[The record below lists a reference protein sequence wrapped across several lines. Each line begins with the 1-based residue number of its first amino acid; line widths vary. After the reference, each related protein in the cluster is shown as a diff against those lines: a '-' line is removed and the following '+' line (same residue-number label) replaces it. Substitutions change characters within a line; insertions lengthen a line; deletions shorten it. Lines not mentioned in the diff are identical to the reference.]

1 MPYAKTPDG
10 VQLHYEE
17 SGEGQ
22 TIVFVHEFA
31 GDHRSWEAQ
40 MRYFSRRYRCVA
52 YSARGYTPSE
62 IPSKGSMY
70 SQDIARDDILAIL
83 DHLDVEKGHIVGLSM
98 GGFATLHFGIH
109 YSERAHS
116 LVVAGCGYGAEPD
129 RRTQFQEET
138 EKVAAMIQSS
148 TGDAFA
154 EQYAQGPTRVQFQ
167 NKDPRGWADFRD
179 QLAEHSLD
187 GAAFTMRGVQSQRP
201 SLFDLEADLRQ
212 ITVPML
218 VLTGDEDEPCLIP
231 NIYLKRTVPS
241 AALQILPN
249 TGHTINIEE
258 PAAFNAAVSDF
269 LAQVEA
275 GRWPQ
280 RDPRST
286 GTSIIGMR

>member
-40 MRYFSRRYRCVA
+40 MRYFARRYHCVA
-52 YSARGYTPSE
+52 YSARGYTPSD
-62 IPSKGSMY
+62 IPSEGSMY
-70 SQDIARDDILAIL
+70 SQDHARKDILAIL

-109 YSERAHS
+109 HPERAHS

-129 RRTQFQEET
+129 RRTQYREET
-138 EKVAAMIQSS
+138 EKAAEMIESS
-148 TGDAFA
+148 TGDTFA
-154 EQYAQGPTRVQFQ
+154 KQYAEGPTRVQFQ

-179 QLAEHSLD
+179 QLAEHSLE
-187 GAAFTMRGVQSQRP
+187 GAALTMRGVQRERP
-201 SLFDLEADLRQ
+201 SLFDLEAALRQ

-258 PAAFNAAVSDF
+258 PSAFNAAVSDF

-280 RDPRST
+280 RVPRAT
-286 GTSIIGMR
+286 VTSIIGMG

>member
-52 YSARGYTPSE
+52 YSARGYTPSD

-83 DHLDVEKGHIVGLSM
+83 DHLNVEKGHIVGLSM

-129 RRTQFQEET
+129 RRTQFREET
-138 EKVAAMIQSS
+138 EKVAEMIQSS

-201 SLFDLEADLRQ
+201 SLFDLEADLRE

>member
-52 YSARGYTPSE
+52 YSARGYTPSD

-83 DHLDVEKGHIVGLSM
+83 DHLNVEKGHIVGLSM

-129 RRTQFQEET
+129 RRTQFREET
-138 EKVAAMIQSS
+138 EQAAATIESS

-201 SLFDLEADLRQ
+201 SLFDLEADLRE

>member
-52 YSARGYTPSE
+52 YSARGYTPSD
-62 IPSKGSMY
+62 IPSIGSMY

-129 RRTQFQEET
+129 RRTQFREET
-138 EKVAAMIQSS
+138 EQAAATIESS

-179 QLAEHSLD
+179 QLAEQSLD

-201 SLFDLEADLRQ
+201 SLFDLEADLRE